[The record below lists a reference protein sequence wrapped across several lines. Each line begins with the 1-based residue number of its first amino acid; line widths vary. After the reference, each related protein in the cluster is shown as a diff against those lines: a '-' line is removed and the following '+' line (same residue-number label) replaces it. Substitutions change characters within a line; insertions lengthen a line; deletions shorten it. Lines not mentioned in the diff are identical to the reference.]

1 MIGQIGIALF
11 GVTAIWL
18 SQSKEE
24 GRRKYAC
31 LFGLAGQPFWFWA
44 AWSAEQWGIFALCV
58 LYTAS
63 WAKGFKLHWL
73 DHARRIEGD
82 GE

>member
-18 SQSKEE
+18 SQSKQETH
-24 GRRKYAC
+24 RKYAC

-44 AWSAEQWGIFALCV
+44 AWSAEQWGIFALCI

-63 WAKGFKLHWL
+63 WAKGLKSHWI
-73 DHARRIEGD
+73 DHARRIEGE
-82 GE
+82 GK